1 MYEFLNVLPPDKA
14 LDTLLERLD
23 IDLGYET
30 ISTIEIRTPVAP
42 YQHVRH
48 IGEDIVAQELLLP
61 TNHQLRPQDLS
72 ACASAGLINVE
83 VRRHLS
89 VSIIPTG
96 TEWVAVGHEV
106 KPRDIIDSNSIML
119 ASMIENW
126 GGLANKFNPVP
137 DDYQKTKEIIVE
149 AVKSSDIVLVNAGS
163 SAGSRGYTTK
173 ATEELGE
180 LIVHGLR

>member
-1 MYEFLNVLPPDKA
+1 MK
-14 LDTLLERLD
+14 
-23 IDLGYET
+23 I
-30 ISTIEIRTPVAP
+30 
-42 YQHVRH
+42 
-48 IGEDIVAQELLLP
+48 
-61 TNHQLRPQDLS
+61 QLRPQDLS

-96 TEWVAVGHEV
+96 TELVAVGHEV
-106 KPRDIIDSNSIML
+106 KPREIIDSNSIML
-119 ASMIENW
+119 AAMIENW

-137 DDYQKTKEIIVE
+137 DDYQKIKEIIVE

-163 SAGSRGYTTK
+163 SAGSRDYTTK
-173 ATEELGE
+173 AIEELGE